1 MCWAA
6 ATASAQTAAISTGPI
21 TLEQALTLAEAR
33 SEAVAIA
40 RVGVERAHGE
50 QVRARSGRL
59 PQLSASASYDRALAS
74 EFEGIFDVG
83 ATPACARLRR
93 TRARRWPIVCRK
105 SSGRST
111 AGRSATPSPA
121 AVATTASEACRSAAG
136 NMARELR
143 VGPDGR
149 PKSIPLGH
157 VARISRR
164 SDPRASIISTA
175 SASSPSRP
183 IRAPPAGRAP

>member
-1 MCWAA
+1 MQRRQYGRIRSGLLAWLMCWAA

-50 QVRARSGRL
+50 QVRARTGRL

-83 ATPACARLRR
+83 ATPACAPFAPNPGAPLADRLSEIERAINCGAIGNPFVRGSGDDGLRSLPFGRR
-93 TRARRWPIVCRK
+93 KHGA
-105 SSGRST
+105 
-111 AGRSATPSPA
+111 
-121 AVATTASEACRSAAG
+121 
-136 NMARELR
+136 
-143 VGPDGR
+143 
-149 PKSIPLGH
+149 
-157 VARISRR
+157 
-164 SDPRASIISTA
+164 
-175 SASSPSRP
+175 
-183 IRAPPAGRAP
+183 